1 VSYSALISLWHRG
14 NLNRR
19 PLPCCCSSG
28 TQAQSLILI
37 NKNNQVPLPDPKDKL
52 KTEDGKPLG
61 YMVLSED
68 PQDWETLISRAT
80 SFSCAVGR

>member
-1 VSYSALISLWHRG
+1 M
-14 NLNRR
+14 
-19 PLPCCCSSG
+19 
-28 TQAQSLILI
+28 
-37 NKNNQVPLPDPKDKL
+37 PLPDPKDKL